1 MPLRQAHVFRSL
13 SFGALLLAYIH
24 PAYAQSPTP
33 PSNPG
38 ASPATPQKNTLKGIN
53 EKSTPAEVLA
63 WWIND
68 STKKSFY
75 ADKRINCGN
84 AGVFDVLAGTK
95 KDGVPTPE
103 AADYCSA
110 LREHSA
116 KVELTPALKKAKP
129 NQDILEP
136 YRQSAKVMNLP
147 TTDEVAEIFLGFL
160 NQGATD
166 YAKSDAVIPINLN
179 NKEGKSVGNLRLSPA
194 TAMEAGFSQVIR
206 NVAKGKAAP
215 KPLFEMEELKPY
227 IKECTNDKGISNGD
241 CKGVGEQHAANF
253 IHQMA
258 N

>member
-1 MPLRQAHVFRSL
+1 MD
-13 SFGALLLAYIH
+13 G
-24 PAYAQSPTP
+24 
-33 PSNPG
+33 
-38 ASPATPQKNTLKGIN
+38 
-53 EKSTPAEVLA
+53 
-63 WWIND
+63 
-68 STKKSFY
+68 FY
-75 ADKRINCGN
+75 ANDRIRCGN
-84 AGVFDVLAGTK
+84 GGIFHRLDLSK
-95 KDGVPTPE
+95 NDGDTIPE

-116 KVELTPALKKAKP
+116 KVELTPALKKEKP

-136 YRQSAKVMNLP
+136 YCQSAKVLNLP